1 MALQGTLDLFGLA
14 DVLHLLAGTQKTGRL
29 FVMGDRGSG
38 SVWLQ
43 SGQVT
48 SAACATSSIG
58 DGSVENV
65 IFELLRFVEGEFQ
78 FEPEVIS
85 HSPGDPVDVQHLL
98 DQAGA
103 RLERWREIE
112 AVVPSL
118 DLYVSLAD
126 HLPTGDVLIDA
137 GRWELIARIGGG
149 RSIVD
154 LAVATRSD
162 EFSISLRVKE
172 LLEQGLIELSPPPVD
187 RHDIRALPVDG
198 ALPADAALPVDG
210 ALPADAAFPADG
222 AFGVD
227 EPMASSGAEY
237 EAFIEPQADVA
248 PSSGFDAPTFET
260 PDATDGAIDHV
271 VDTVGAVA
279 AWQYDPL
286 SGDTRPAEDGGSA
299 HREVPLT
306 SGFLTGP
313 ELTPPHAEFETS
325 RNADGV
331 SEAAP
336 FDQDR
341 YDEAQANAQA
351 QAHRSEPASDA
362 QHGAGEFGVVIPGY
376 STLSKPIIEEYV
388 EPEIDDHDGPV
399 ELGNLTPAAARAI
412 AAAAQATNEAERE
425 AAIDRAIALN
435 DEPLDRRTLIRFLT
449 SVRS

>member
-14 DVLHLLAGTQKTGRL
+14 DVLHLLAGTRKTGRL

-38 SVWLQ
+38 SIWMQ

-65 IFELLRFVEGEFQ
+65 IFELLRFAEGEFQ
-78 FEPEVIS
+78 FEPDVIS
-85 HSPGDPVDVQHLL
+85 HTPGDPVEVQHLL
-98 DQAGA
+98 DQAGE
-103 RLERWREIE
+103 RLARWREIE

-172 LLEQGLIELSPPPVD
+172 LLEQGLIELSQP
-187 RHDIRALPVDG
+187 
-198 ALPADAALPVDG
+198 PADRLDTMPFADEGAFAVQKASSVEGVFPAEGSSPDDG
-210 ALPADAAFPADG
+210 TAPADDMFSMDDAVG
-222 AFGVD
+222 AQPG
-227 EPMASSGAEY
+227 
-237 EAFIEPQADVA
+237 
-248 PSSGFDAPTFET
+248 T
-260 PDATDGAIDHV
+260 PIDQV
-271 VDTVGAVA
+271 VDTVDAVA
-279 AWQYDPL
+279 TWQYDPL
-286 SGDTRPAEDGGSA
+286 SGDTRPAESDAPPRG
-299 HREVPLT
+299 EVSVT
-306 SGFLTGP
+306 SSFLTGP
-313 ELTPPHAEFETS
+313 ELMPPPADLDAPAPIERAIAAVPPAEL
-325 RNADGV
+325 D
-331 SEAAP
+331 
-336 FDQDR
+336 
-341 YDEAQANAQA
+341 
-351 QAHRSEPASDA
+351 QAHRDQAHRDQDDDVSGRYSDPPPSG

-376 STLSKPIIEEYV
+376 STLSKPIVEEYV